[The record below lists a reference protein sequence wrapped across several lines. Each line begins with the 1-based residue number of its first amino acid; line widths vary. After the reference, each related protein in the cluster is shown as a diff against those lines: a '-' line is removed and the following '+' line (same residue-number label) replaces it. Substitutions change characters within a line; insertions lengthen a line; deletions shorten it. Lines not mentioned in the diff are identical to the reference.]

1 MQIGIFRHNTFSLH
15 VEIFIFTVYNLE
27 ICKIICYNY
36 ADDKPVDVRKVTN
49 WLLDC
54 IADDM
59 ISWETVTRMCLK
71 WMSEEDVAEMLR
83 ANDVV
88 LEEEDD

>member
-1 MQIGIFRHNTFSLH
+1 MPETNDDVS
-15 VEIFIFTVYNLE
+15 
-27 ICKIICYNY
+27 KIICYSY
-36 ADDKPVDVRKVTN
+36 ADEKPADARKVTN

-83 ANDVV
+83 ANDVI